1 MKTLLLILTIS
12 IALYGAKID
21 EFAKKANYE
30 RDYNTA
36 LIKAK
41 KENKMIMLLVVADY
55 CPWCKKFEKKTLL
68 HSSVKTVIE
77 DNFIPVVIDKLKEK
91 GKYPKEYG
99 SPLIPAV
106 YFIDPSTEKSLH
118 KTIAYM
124 TKKEYKKNMDEA
136 IKLFEVKENK

>member
-1 MKTLLLILTIS
+1 MKIFMLIFALLAS
-12 IALYGAKID
+12 LYGAKID

-30 RDYNTA
+30 RDYETA

-68 HSSVKTVIE
+68 NSSIKTIVNN
-77 DNFIPVVIDKLKEK
+77 NFIPLVIDKIKEK
-91 GKYPKEYG
+91 GKYPAEYA

-106 YFIDPSTEKSLH
+106 FFIDPKTEKSVH

-136 IKLFEVKENK
+136 IKLFMKKSN